1 MDCVYDFSGRYGF
14 GVEVNWMPNSF
25 FYSSGIS
32 LVELNEDGDMELSF
46 GGEVNF
52 ASWYD
57 TYANGAKVEIDAF
70 TQAIQALG

>member
-46 GGEVNF
+46 GGERTVRLLEIF
-52 ASWYD
+52 AK
-57 TYANGAKVEIDAF
+57 AEIDAF
-70 TQAIQALG
+70 SQAIQALG